1 MKNVEWIVPVIVF
14 SVFVIGQLLRILNW
28 KNEQQKKAER
38 RPRVFQM
45 PPQQRPNMPEPTR
58 RPLSEVVEVVEVATP
73 VDPMDLAP
81 RPLGQIDAPR
91 PVERKRQRS
100 GPTPEELQRAIRRN
114 RAKAQK
120 KANALRAA
128 VDVPAVVPVVDPT
141 NTRSLR
147 DEPVLEIPALPSFG
161 TAMAPS
167 GPGMSPFLL
176 DLFNSPDAL
185 AKAMVLQVI
194 FGPPPS
200 VRGRRQV

>member
-14 SVFVIGQLLRILNW
+14 SVFVVGQLLRILNW

-45 PPQQRPNMPEPTR
+45 PPQQRPSMPEPVR
-58 RPLSEVVEVVEVATP
+58 RPVTEVVEVVEVVAPVEQMEMTP
-73 VDPMDLAP
+73 
-81 RPLGQIDAPR
+81 RTLGQIDFPR
-91 PVERKRQRS
+91 PVERQRQRPE
-100 GPTPEELQRAIRRN
+100 PTSEELQRAIRRN

-120 KANALRAA
+120 RNQARAA
-128 VDVPAVVPVVDPT
+128 VEVPIVVPLVDTT

-147 DEPVLEIPALPSFG
+147 DEPILIVPNAPLSG
-161 TAMAPS
+161 TAMALS
-167 GPGMSPFLL
+167 GPGMTPFLL